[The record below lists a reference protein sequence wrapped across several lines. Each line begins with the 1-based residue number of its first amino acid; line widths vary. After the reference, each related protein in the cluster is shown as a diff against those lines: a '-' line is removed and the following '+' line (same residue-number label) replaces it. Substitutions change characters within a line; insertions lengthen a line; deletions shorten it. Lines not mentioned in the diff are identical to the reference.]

1 MINNILISRT
11 TLQKRVQPVHV
22 VHISPEMH
30 QSLGD
35 LKIREIFAGHP
46 DVLKPWHKLAIET
59 AHRVACEETSALT
72 AQMLVDFA

>member
-1 MINNILISRT
+1 
-11 TLQKRVQPVHV
+11 
-22 VHISPEMH
+22 MH

-59 AHRVACEETSALT
+59 AHRVACEETGALT